1 MATLLAEHGL
11 TVDDLDEL
19 LVAGAF
25 GNHIEVES
33 AQAIGL
39 YPAIPRERIRQI
51 GNAAG
56 TGAGLMLLSMA
67 ERQDAEELS
76 EQIHYLELA
85 RHKRFVRLFAEGQ
98 RFPVT

>member
-1 MATLLAEHGL
+1 MPH
-11 TVDDLDEL
+11 VRHFR
-19 LVAGAF
+19 V
-25 GNHIEVES
+25 
-33 AQAIGL
+33 

-56 TGAGLMLLSMA
+56 TGAGLMLLSVA

-85 RHKRFVRLFAEGQ
+85 RHKRFIRLFAEGQ
-98 RFPVT
+98 RFPGHAINPPAVETAG